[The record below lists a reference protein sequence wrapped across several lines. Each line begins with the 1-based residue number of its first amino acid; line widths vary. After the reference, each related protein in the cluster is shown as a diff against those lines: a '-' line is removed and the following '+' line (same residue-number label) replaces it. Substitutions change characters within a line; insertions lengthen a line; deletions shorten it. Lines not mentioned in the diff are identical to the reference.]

1 MAKPIGKTDSSLTW
15 HIQTDMIRRKP
26 IRWLG
31 DSLNR
36 VREFPP
42 DARHDAGTELRHVQQ
57 GEQAADWKPMAT
69 VGPGVNEIRIS
80 AGREYRVLYVAKFA
94 ETVYVLHAF
103 EKKTRR
109 TPKRDIDLAAKRY
122 RRLMAERRT
131 R

>member
-1 MAKPIGKTDSSLTW
+1 MTL
-15 HIQTDMIRRKP
+15 HIQTDMLRRKP

-36 VREFPP
+36 VREFPQ
-42 DARHDAGTELRHVQQ
+42 DARRAAGTDLRLVQQ
-57 GEQAADWKPMAT
+57 GEQPADWKPMPT
-69 VGPGVNEIRIS
+69 VGPGVNEIRVH

-103 EKKTRR
+103 VKKTRR
-109 TPKRDIDLAAKRY
+109 TPKSDIDLASKRY
-122 RRLMAERRT
+122 RHLMAEWRT

>member
-1 MAKPIGKTDSSLTW
+1 
-15 HIQTDMIRRKP
+15 MIRRKP

-36 VREFPP
+36 VRQFAQ
-42 DARHDAGTELRHVQQ
+42 DARHEAGTELRHVQQ
-57 GEQAADWKPMAT
+57 GEQPADWKPMTT
-69 VGPGVNEIRIS
+69 VGPGVNEIRVS

-103 EKKTRR
+103 DKKTRR

-122 RRLMAERRT
+122 RQLMAERRT
-131 R
+131 K